1 MARPI
6 PRLAPVTIATRDSLF
21 EFVLVI
27 TSTPIL
33 CVISTTFS
41 EQGPKDHQDVK
52 GVHLVRRLANLN

>member
-6 PRLAPVTIATRDSLF
+6 PRFAPVTIATRDSLF

-33 CVISTTFS
+33 CNQYYF
-41 EQGPKDHQDVK
+41 
-52 GVHLVRRLANLN
+52 